1 MRTGRE
7 PMWQHVHKLSFQSQ
21 LNRKSSSVRE
31 NVLPSIALSLSGAGV
46 PKDQQHNLGAAV
58 LFQCPNPQSCD
69 HQGGEPRFK
78 VQAVTGIMNLIT
90 VERRQAIALR
100 RTARRFRH
108 ARYAQAKPVPKGLG
122 IGDLL
127 QSPSLISSATRS

>member
-1 MRTGRE
+1 MRTGGE
-7 PMWQHVHKLSFQSQ
+7 PMWHHVHKIVVSIVTQSQ
-21 LNRKSSSVRE
+21 IFIRSRK
-31 NVLPSIALSLSGAGV
+31 VLPSIALSLSGAGV

-69 HQGGEPRFK
+69 HQGGEPDFK

-100 RTARRFRH
+100 RTAEDFATPGTPKRNRLRRVWR
-108 ARYAQAKPVPKGLG
+108 
-122 IGDLL
+122 
-127 QSPSLISSATRS
+127 SATCCNRLR